1 MKAFFRWLARMI
13 SSVLTII
20 LVIVLFPHISRLT
33 EKLMPDESGAA
44 IKASAILAE
53 KLSHSSRLETL
64 HIDTDG
70 VISYDIQA
78 AFIGSVAT
86 INAAY
91 QYEASFGI
99 DLQKVK
105 MQATGNEITF
115 FLPETEVLLD
125 NLTPVE
131 VYRDDFW
138 YPGFSDQDYETL
150 MENERVKCREHY
162 LSAEY
167 QDQLWQAKV
176 EAFENTIAPWLTSLQ
191 AQLTFH
197 YELLNEQ
204 PE

>member
-1 MKAFFRWLARMI
+1 MKALFRWLARII
-13 SSVLTII
+13 SSVLTIT
-20 LVIVLFPHISRLT
+20 LVIVLFPHISRLAA
-33 EKLMPDESGAA
+33 KLMPDESGAA
-44 IKASAILAE
+44 IKASAILSE

-70 VISYDIQA
+70 VLSYDIQA
-78 AFIGSVAT
+78 AFVGSVAT

-105 MQATGNEITF
+105 LQASGDEITV

-125 NLTPVE
+125 SLTPVE
-131 VYRDDFW
+131 VYRNDFW

-150 MENERVKCREHY
+150 MENERVKCRERY

-167 QDQLWQAKV
+167 EEQLWQANI
-176 EAFENTIAPWLTSLQ
+176 EAFESTIAPWLTSLQ
-191 AQLTFH
+191 EQLTFH
-197 YELLNEQ
+197 YEQLSNQ
-204 PE
+204 AD

>member
-1 MKAFFRWLARMI
+1 MKAFFRWLARII
-13 SSVLTII
+13 SSVLTIT
-20 LVIVLFPHISRLT
+20 LVIVLFPHISRLAA
-33 EKLMPDESGAA
+33 KLMPDESGAA
-44 IKASAILAE
+44 IKASAILSE

-70 VISYDIQA
+70 VLSYDIQA
-78 AFIGSVAT
+78 AFVGSVAT

-99 DLQKVK
+99 DLQKVRL
-105 MQATGNEITF
+105 QASGDEITV

-125 NLTPVE
+125 SLTPVD
-131 VYRDDFW
+131 VYRNDFW

-150 MENERVKCREHY
+150 MENERIKCRERY

-167 QDQLWQAKV
+167 EEQLWQANI
-176 EAFENTIAPWLTSLQ
+176 EAFESTIAPWLTSLQ

-197 YELLNEQ
+197 YEQLSDQ
-204 PE
+204 AD